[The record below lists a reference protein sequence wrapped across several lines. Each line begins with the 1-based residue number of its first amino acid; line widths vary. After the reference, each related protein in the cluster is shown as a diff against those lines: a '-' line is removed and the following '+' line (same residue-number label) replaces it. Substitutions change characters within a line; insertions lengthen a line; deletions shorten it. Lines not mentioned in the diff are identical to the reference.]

1 MRCGLGSVRS
11 RLLVGKALSLLLPVA
26 AQTPT
31 AVRLQ
36 DVQANMKTATNVVY
50 IVFGFLVVNVF
61 FLNLLIREESGAL
74 MKQLGVIFNGIIAL
88 LTFVSCVA
96 TGGCAT
102 AFLSLHVAAFP
113 RCELLVL
120 ICLRLLTKLLRSQAS

>member
-61 FLNLLIREESGAL
+61 FLNLLIGEVRRPHEAAWCNLQRDHRLGHVRQLCQPVGAR
-74 MKQLGVIFNGIIAL
+74 QRF
-88 LTFVSCVA
+88 
-96 TGGCAT
+96 
-102 AFLSLHVAAFP
+102 FLCTLP
-113 RCELLVL
+113 RFRDAY
-120 ICLRLLTKLLRSQAS
+120 CL